1 MDTVQSK
8 VPPDHNENNLSDIT
22 PISHNGN
29 EHKPKPKPVPRKFY
43 KSAKP
48 AQSPLGHIKKPI
60 PKPSLKPSQAH
71 DLPSV
76 PIDFQTTSS
85 AKEGCDK
92 KHINLS
98 DLLQDK
104 INVKELTPLKDIQPI
119 EEHEIYMKTIKVR
132 KNQKMNWKKLILI

>member
-8 VPPDHNENNLSDIT
+8 VPLDDNENNLSDIT
-22 PISHNGN
+22 PISHNGK
-29 EHKPKPKPVPRKFY
+29 EHKPKPKPATWKFY

-76 PIDFQTTSS
+76 PVDFQTTSS
-85 AKEGCDK
+85 TKEGCDK

-98 DLLQDK
+98 DLL
-104 INVKELTPLKDIQPI
+104 
-119 EEHEIYMKTIKVR
+119 
-132 KNQKMNWKKLILI
+132 